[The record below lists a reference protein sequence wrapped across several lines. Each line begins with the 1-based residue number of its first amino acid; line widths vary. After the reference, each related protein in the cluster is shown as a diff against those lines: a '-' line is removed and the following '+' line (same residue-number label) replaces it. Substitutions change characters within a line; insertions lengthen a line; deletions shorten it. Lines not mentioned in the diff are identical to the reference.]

1 MDSREEIERRCARRL
16 RWCVALLAAI
26 DIGLVLLALLLTR
39 W

>member
-16 RWCVALLAAI
+16 RRCIALLAAI